1 MWDLFC
7 EKRRKKKEEKLE
19 KKFGSFQSNF
29 KNNYYSKNKSMA
41 EERMGENKK
50 TEFIWERM
58 ANKIYTP
65 YTRLVE
71 SQKRLKSLRSVLRK
85 KAQ

>member
-50 TEFIWERM
+50 TEFI
-58 ANKIYTP
+58 
-65 YTRLVE
+65 
-71 SQKRLKSLRSVLRK
+71 
-85 KAQ
+85 